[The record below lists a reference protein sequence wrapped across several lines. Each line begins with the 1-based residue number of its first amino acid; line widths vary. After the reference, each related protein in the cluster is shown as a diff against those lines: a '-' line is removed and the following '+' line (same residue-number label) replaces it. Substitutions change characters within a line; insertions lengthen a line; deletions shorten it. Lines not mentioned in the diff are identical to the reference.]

1 MKKLNGWKRIGILA
15 SLTWMIFAGIHTCN
29 SGVESSVAVASL
41 MSDVCVK
48 VKPLAECEAR
58 EQNSLSEMERGD
70 EEWAALVAIVP
81 VPFGW
86 GSVYLVL
93 FLFRWVRRGFDS
105 KEQDKSKQ
113 LPRGEAEEKESEQ

>member
-15 SLTWMIFAGIHTCN
+15 SLTWMVCAGIHTCN

-41 MSDVCVK
+41 MSNDCVK
-48 VKPLAECEAR
+48 IKPLAECEAR
-58 EQNSLSEMERGD
+58 EQDFLSATERGD

-86 GSVYLVL
+86 GAVYLAL
-93 FLFRWVRRGFDS
+93 FLVRWVKDGFEKSDQS
-105 KEQDKSKQ
+105 TTKET
-113 LPRGEAEEKESEQ
+113 PMGEPEERETEQ